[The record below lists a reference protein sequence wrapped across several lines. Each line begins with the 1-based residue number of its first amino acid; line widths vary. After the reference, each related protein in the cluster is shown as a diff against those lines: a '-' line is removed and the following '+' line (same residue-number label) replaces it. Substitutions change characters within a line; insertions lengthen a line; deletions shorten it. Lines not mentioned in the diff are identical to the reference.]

1 MDQGT
6 FGPGDICSQDNFV
19 QIAHCCAIS
28 WRLSMREIF
37 DIAGQATKKERVA
50 VGKRRAIGKGAKK
63 IGGKAFCFFFH
74 MKEKDFFLLLT

>member
-37 DIAGQATKKERVA
+37 YKVGQATKREWLWEKNGAGGRVQ
-50 VGKRRAIGKGAKK
+50 KK
-63 IGGKAFCFFFH
+63 VWTKSI
-74 MKEKDFFLLLT
+74 LLLLMKTFN

>member
-50 VGKRRAIGKGAKK
+50 VGKRQGIEKGAKE
-63 IGGKAFCFFFH
+63 IGGKAFCFFF
-74 MKEKDFFLLLT
+74 T

>member
-1 MDQGT
+1 MGQGT

-50 VGKRRAIGKGAKK
+50 VGKRRGIEKGAKK
-63 IGGKAFCFFFH
+63 IGGKAFCFFSH
-74 MKEKDFFLLLT
+74 ERKGFFLFLF

>member
-1 MDQGT
+1 MGQGT

-50 VGKRRAIGKGAKK
+50 MSKR
-63 IGGKAFCFFFH
+63 
-74 MKEKDFFLLLT
+74 